1 MSFSTARE
9 SAQMIGLVTA
19 LEISITELKSPG
31 LEMGNPASMMSTPRS
46 SSALATMIF
55 SWVLS

>member
-9 SAQMIGLVTA
+9 SAQIIGLETA
-19 LEISITELKSPG
+19 FDISMTELKSPG
-31 LEMGNPASMMSTPRS
+31 LEIGNPASMMSTPSS

-55 SWVLS
+55 SWVFS